1 MTRPGNDEPGAPRYN
16 MPRANGGGVMKTIL
30 AVVGDGAAV
39 SVVETAVAVARRF
52 GSRITGLNALAS
64 EYAIVFGGEM
74 GFSISS
80 EVDRTLEREG
90 AERRAQA
97 RALFQ
102 SIMRKHGVGIGGG
115 GEGLGADWREEIGR
129 QNSVAGTLGR
139 VFDLI
144 VVEQP
149 DKPASFAEA
158 TLEDALF
165 ESGRP
170 VLMAPRVAPASV
182 GERVLIAWNGSTE
195 TARTVAF
202 AMPILQRADRVE
214 VVSVDGA
221 MTPGPSS
228 DELAKSL
235 KAHGI
240 DAASRHIAVGSR
252 QPGDVFFAEAKAMS
266 ADLLVKGAY
275 TQSRL
280 RQMIFGGA
288 TRQIIMGAEIP
299 VLLAH

>member
-1 MTRPGNDEPGAPRYN
+1 
-16 MPRANGGGVMKTIL
+16 MKTIL
-30 AVVGDGAAV
+30 AVVGDGNASPV
-39 SVVETAVAVARRF
+39 LETAVLAAKRF

-64 EYAIVFGGEM
+64 EYAVVFGGEM

-90 AERRAQA
+90 HDRREQA
-97 RALFQ
+97 RVLFDTV
-102 SIMRKHGVGIGGG
+102 MRRHGVS
-115 GEGLGADWREEIGR
+115 LGAGAGAGMSAEWREESGR
-129 QNSVAGTLGR
+129 QNAVVGAIGR

-144 VVEQP
+144 VVEHP

-170 VLMAPRVAPASV
+170 VLMAPAVPPPSI
-182 GERVLIAWNGSTE
+182 GERVLVAWNGSTE

-202 AMPILQRADRVE
+202 AMPFLKRAARVE
-214 VVSVDGA
+214 VVSVEGA
-221 MTPGPSS
+221 WTPGPSS
-228 DELAKSL
+228 EDLAKSL

-240 DAASRHIAVGSR
+240 EAAARHIPAGNR
-252 QPGDVFFAEAKAMS
+252 QPGDVFLAEAKAMS
-266 ADLLVKGAY
+266 ADLMVKGAY

-288 TRQIIMGAEIP
+288 TRRIIAGADMP

>member
-1 MTRPGNDEPGAPRYN
+1 
-16 MPRANGGGVMKTIL
+16 MKTIL
-30 AVVGDGAAV
+30 AVVGDGNASPV
-39 SVVETAVAVARRF
+39 LETAVLAAKRF

-64 EYAIVFGGEM
+64 EYAVVFGGEM

-90 AERRAQA
+90 HDRREQA
-97 RALFQ
+97 RALFDTV
-102 SIMRKHGVGIGGG
+102 MRRNGVS
-115 GEGLGADWREEIGR
+115 LGAGAGTGMSAEWREESGR
-129 QNSVAGTLGR
+129 QNAVVGAIGR

-144 VVEQP
+144 VVEHP

-170 VLMAPRVAPASV
+170 VLMAPAAAPPSI

-202 AMPILQRADRVE
+202 AMPFLKRAVRVE
-214 VVSVDGA
+214 VVSVEGA
-221 MTPGPSS
+221 WTPGPSS
-228 DELAKSL
+228 EDLAKSL

-240 DAASRHIAVGSR
+240 EAAARHIPAGNR
-252 QPGDVFFAEAKAMS
+252 QPGDVFLAEAKAMS
-266 ADLLVKGAY
+266 ADLMVKGAY

-288 TRQIIMGAEIP
+288 TRRIIAGADMP

>member
-1 MTRPGNDEPGAPRYN
+1 
-16 MPRANGGGVMKTIL
+16 MKNLL
-30 AVVGDGAAV
+30 AVIGDGSAGPVLEAALL
-39 SVVETAVAVARRF
+39 VARRF
-52 GSRITGLNALAS
+52 NSHIVGLHSLTT
-64 EYAIVFGGEM
+64 EYAVVFGGEM

-90 AERRAQA
+90 QERREQA
-97 RALFQ
+97 RRVFREFMAG
-102 SIMRKHGVGIGGG
+102 HNVPIGAAGA
-115 GEGLGADWREEIGR
+115 GEIGPTAEWREEEGR
-129 QNSVAGTLGR
+129 QNAVVGALGR

-149 DKPASFAEA
+149 AKLASLTEA

-170 VLMAPRVAPASV
+170 VLMAPSGRRGTI
-182 GERVLIAWNGSTE
+182 GEVIVIAWNGSSE

-202 AMPILQRADRVE
+202 AMPFLKEATDVQ
-214 VVSVDGA
+214 VVSVEGG
-221 MTPGPSS
+221 MTPGPSAEDMARS
-228 DELAKSL
+228 LTRGGIPASWRHVVGKGRTSGETFLDEAM
-235 KAHGI
+235 
-240 DAASRHIAVGSR
+240 ASG
-252 QPGDVFFAEAKAMS
+252 

-288 TRQIIMGAEIP
+288 TRHIIMEAKIP
-299 VLLAH
+299 VIMAH